1 MAFCFSFP
9 AIFVTIITTIVTGF
23 FSFSLSLRVS
33 WVFLNSC
40 GFTCYFPTFCLLS
53 WSASFHSLFFFF
65 FDLWSTLLHIKKK
78 DLPSKAVC
86 ERYVR
91 EAVFWWGQWNGPVL
105 HDDFSVIVMDFFF
118 SFFFSTTFF
127 FSAFFHH
134 FCLAARNL
142 ATEKAHVLFVK
153 LNWRI
158 VAVFRVTKNCLGR
171 KAVNAQRLY
180 STDVNS
186 LITEA
191 NNSKGKKKLLK
202 MNLKKS
208 DWPILIFFFS
218 YSSHCVRCSFFVVVV
233 FCWSTRCAIIPVL
246 LRTRR
251 KKHVFLCVCMLS
263 TQTSYEVYLPPTPTP
278 IRGEKKKQKER
289 ANK

>member
-1 MAFCFSFP
+1 MRIHWLFP
-9 AIFVTIITTIVTGF
+9 HFLFVKLIRF
-23 FSFSLSLRVS
+23 FSF
-33 WVFLNSC
+33 
-40 GFTCYFPTFCLLS
+40 Y
-53 WSASFHSLFFFF
+53 FFFLICDQLSF
-65 FDLWSTLLHIKKK
+65 IKKK

-105 HDDFSVIVMDFFF
+105 RDDFSVIIMDFFF
-118 SFFFSTTFF
+118 SFFFLLHF

-142 ATEKAHVLFVK
+142 TTEKAHVLFVK

-186 LITEA
+186 LITET
-191 NNSKGKKKLLK
+191 NNSKGKKNYLK
-202 MNLKKS
+202 WTLKS
-208 DWPILIFFFS
+208 DCLILIFFYFL
-218 YSSHCVRCSFFVVVV
+218 V
-233 FCWSTRCAIIPVL
+233 FKSLCAL
-246 LRTRR
+246 L
-251 KKHVFLCVCMLS
+251 FLCCCCFLLINTMC
-263 TQTSYEVYLPPTPTP
+263 
-278 IRGEKKKQKER
+278 
-289 ANK
+289 NKIDAFEN

>member
-1 MAFCFSFP
+1 MSEKLFFDEGNEMVLSCMMTFLLLSWTFSFP
-9 AIFVTIITTIVTGF
+9 
-23 FSFSLSLRVS
+23 
-33 WVFLNSC
+33 
-40 GFTCYFPTFCLLS
+40 
-53 WSASFHSLFFFF
+53 FFFYY
-65 FDLWSTLLHIKKK
+65 I
-78 DLPSKAVC
+78 
-86 ERYVR
+86 
-91 EAVFWWGQWNGPVL
+91 
-105 HDDFSVIVMDFFF
+105 
-118 SFFFSTTFF
+118 F

-191 NNSKGKKKLLK
+191 NNSKRKKKLLK

-208 DWPILIFFFS
+208 DWPILIFFS
-218 YSSHCVRCSFFVVVV
+218 RIQVIVCAALSLLLLFFADQHDV
-233 FCWSTRCAIIPVL
+233 
-246 LRTRR
+246 
-251 KKHVFLCVCMLS
+251 
-263 TQTSYEVYLPPTPTP
+263 Q
-278 IRGEKKKQKER
+278 
-289 ANK
+289 